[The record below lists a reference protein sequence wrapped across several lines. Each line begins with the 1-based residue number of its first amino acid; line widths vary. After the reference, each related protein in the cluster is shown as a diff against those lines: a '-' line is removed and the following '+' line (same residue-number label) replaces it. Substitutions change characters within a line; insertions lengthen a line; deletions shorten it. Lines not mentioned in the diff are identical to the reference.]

1 MANGRPVVMSK
12 HEKAAKACF
21 RFRNVKR
28 WMSFIEAHPAVEALY
43 KEHLAPKDSGA
54 ASSTV
59 RTLAL
64 SHLCA
69 SETQC
74 SRESGDRKCASGVRR

>member
-1 MANGRPVVMSK
+1 MRHVVVMSK

-28 WMSFIEAHPAVEALY
+28 WMSFIEAHLAVEVLH
-43 KEHLAPKDSGA
+43 KEHFAPKDSGA

-59 RTLAL
+59 RALAC
-64 SHLCA
+64 HICEIA
-69 SETQC
+69 RTMQWGEKG
-74 SRESGDRKCASGVRR
+74 GD